1 MLGGGVGNSGDSVNN
16 GGIKMKDVKI
26 GDELNVE
33 FIAKVVGIKE
43 GLTGEI
49 MYEMRNIF
57 NKSEYNETAFV
68 RGTRLYPLVTPEDIQ
83 ADQDHKY
90 EQARAE

>member
-1 MLGGGVGNSGDSVNN
+1 MEGV
-16 GGIKMKDVKI
+16 MKDVKI
-26 GDELNVE
+26 GDELSVE
-33 FIAKVVGIKE
+33 FIGKVVEIKE

-49 MYEMRNIF
+49 MYGIRNVF
-57 NKSEYNETAFV
+57 NVGEYAETAFV

-90 EQARAE
+90 EQARLE